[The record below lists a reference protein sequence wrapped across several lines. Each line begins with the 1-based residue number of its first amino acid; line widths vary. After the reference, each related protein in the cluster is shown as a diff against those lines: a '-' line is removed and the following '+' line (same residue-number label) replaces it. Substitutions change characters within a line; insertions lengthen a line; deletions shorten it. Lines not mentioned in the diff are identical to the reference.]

1 MLSLAM
7 EFTAEISIG
16 LRRNPKEAL
25 LAALSRLTTP
35 LDIPASAKQ
44 ILIKPSIY
52 DPKLVGN
59 TEPELIRAIARTFG
73 NLGHISIIESD
84 NPLRTTKEAFE
95 IQGYSELA
103 TENIELVNLSEI
115 PLQSMKMA
123 GHYFE
128 TLEMPSLLQE
138 TNFFVNVP
146 TLKLEPGICTIGGG
160 IKNLF
165 GLIPEPDKR
174 HYHSQIDEVLLDI
187 LTAFRP
193 QLTIMD
199 LTTLVIGDREE
210 GNTKDV
216 GAVIVGTDPVAV
228 DAFCSDLL
236 GIDPIKILHLKKAY
250 DLDLGEIIVDR
261 IKISGTDEQRA
272 KLFELCK
279 F

>member
-1 MLSLAM
+1 M
-7 EFTAEISIG
+7 EYTAEISIG

-35 LDIPASAKQ
+35 LDIPAIANQ

-59 TEPELIRAIARTFG
+59 TEPELIRAITRTFS
-73 NLGHISIIESD
+73 NLGRISIIESD
-84 NPLRTTKEAFE
+84 NPFRTAKEAFKAS
-95 IQGYSELA
+95 GYVELVN
-103 TENIELVNLSEI
+103 ENIELVNLSEI
-115 PLQSMKMA
+115 PLQSVKMA

-128 TLEMPSLLQE
+128 TLEMPSLL
-138 TNFFVNVP
+138 TKSNFFVNVP

-165 GLIPEPDKR
+165 GLIPEPDKH
-174 HYHSQIDEVLLDI
+174 HYHSKIDDVLLDI

-193 QLTIMD
+193 QLTVMD
-199 LTTLVIGDREE
+199 LTTLVIGDRKE

-236 GIDPIKILHLKKAY
+236 GIDPMKVSHLKRAF
-250 DLDLGEIIVDR
+250 DLDLGEILLDR
-261 IKISGTDEQRA
+261 MKISGTEDQRT

>member
-1 MLSLAM
+1 M
-7 EFTAEISIG
+7 EYTAEISVG

-35 LDIPASAKQ
+35 LDIPATANQ

-59 TEPELIRAIARTFG
+59 TEPELVRAISRTFS

-84 NPLRTTKEAFE
+84 NPHRTAKEAFE
-95 IQGYSELA
+95 ATGYSGLSN
-103 TENIELVNLSEI
+103 ENIELVNLSEI

-123 GHYFE
+123 GHYFD
-128 TLEMPSLLQE
+128 TLEMPSLLTK

-146 TLKLEPGICTIGGG
+146 TLKLEPGICTVGGG

-174 HYHSQIDEVLLDI
+174 HYHSQIDDVLLDI

-193 QLTIMD
+193 QLTVMD
-199 LTTLVIGDREE
+199 LTTLVIGNREE

-216 GAVIVGTDPVAV
+216 GAVIVGTDPIAV

-236 GIDPIKILHLKKAY
+236 GIDPVKISHLKKAY
-250 DLDLGEIIVDR
+250 DLGLGEIIVDR
-261 IKISGTDEQRA
+261 IKISGTEEQRA

>member
-1 MLSLAM
+1 MDY
-7 EFTAEISIG
+7 TAEISIG

-35 LDIPASAKQ
+35 LDIPASANQ

-59 TEPELIRAIARTFG
+59 TELELVRAIARTFG

-84 NPLRTTKEAFE
+84 NPFRTTKEAFE
-95 IQGYSELA
+95 ASGYHQLVSE
-103 TENIELVNLSEI
+103 NVELVNLSEI
-115 PLQSMKMA
+115 PLESVKMT
-123 GHYFE
+123 GHFFD
-128 TLEMPSLLQE
+128 TLEMPSLL
-138 TNFFVNVP
+138 TKSNFFVNVP
-146 TLKLEPGICTIGGG
+146 TLKLEPGICTVGGG

-165 GLIPEPDKR
+165 GLIPEIDKR
-174 HYHSQIDEVLLDI
+174 HYHSKIDDVLLDI
-187 LTAFRP
+187 LAAFRP
-193 QLTIMD
+193 QLTVMD
-199 LTTLVIGDREE
+199 LTTLVIGDREA
-210 GNTKDV
+210 GVTKDV

-236 GIDPIKILHLKKAY
+236 GIDPLKIPHLKRAY
-250 DLDLGEIIVDR
+250 DLGLGEIIVDR
-261 IKISGTDEQRA
+261 MKISGTEEQRA